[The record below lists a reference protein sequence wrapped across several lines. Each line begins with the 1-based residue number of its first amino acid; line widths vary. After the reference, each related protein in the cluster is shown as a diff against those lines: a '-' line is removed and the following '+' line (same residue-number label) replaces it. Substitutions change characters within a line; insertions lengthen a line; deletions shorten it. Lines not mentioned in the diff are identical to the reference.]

1 VKLYRC
7 LVRGEN
13 FPGQL
18 VGKKG
23 LVGFYTTRWVEAVSL
38 EDAEMSALEAMRI
51 EPTLE
56 IVSPKLREQSKAMV
70 YFEEILEVPSET
82 PRVPSEGA
90 TWFDM

>member
-1 VKLYRC
+1 M
-7 LVRGEN
+7 VRGEN

-18 VGKKG
+18 IGKKG

-38 EDAEMSALEAMRI
+38 DDAEMSALEAMRI
-51 EPTLE
+51 DPAFE
-56 IVSPKLREQSKAMV
+56 IVSPKLQEQSKAMV
-70 YFEEILEVPSET
+70 YFDEILEVPPET